1 MIINDEEAQQ
11 NEAAGRH
18 QNAEFELVLPE
29 QIVVAKSCKERRKE
43 KARERRLQE
52 KLRKDQTDPIPD
64 GRRRRLGGGNKRNP
78 NLKVEIVKKNGNVH
92 SEYISKISG
101 PSSYANIP
109 QAIKKGDPELKR
121 RSVMINVNLTNY

>member
-11 NEAAGRH
+11 NEEAGRH

-52 KLRKDQTDPIPD
+52 KLRKDLSGGVLNFLLTD
-64 GRRRRLGGGNKRNP
+64 
-78 NLKVEIVKKNGNVH
+78 
-92 SEYISKISG
+92 
-101 PSSYANIP
+101 
-109 QAIKKGDPELKR
+109 
-121 RSVMINVNLTNY
+121 